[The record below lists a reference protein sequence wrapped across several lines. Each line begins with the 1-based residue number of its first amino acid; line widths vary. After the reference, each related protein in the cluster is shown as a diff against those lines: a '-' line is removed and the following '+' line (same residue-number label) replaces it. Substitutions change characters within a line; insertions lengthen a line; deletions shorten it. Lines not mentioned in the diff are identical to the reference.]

1 MQTHLDSW
9 QLGQEVQIKVDKAI
23 QGGKFMG
30 TAPDGKVAWLK
41 SPMPLALGELVTTRV
56 SKLAKRSYELE
67 VITIDEVSEHRV
79 APFCPQ
85 VDHCGGCPW
94 QALST
99 DEQVKSL
106 SRDIMRMIERAVGQP
121 TQWLAPFSDK
131 EQAWR
136 HTARLHSDG
145 KGKLGFYGPQG
156 LLDIKQCPVFTP
168 NLNAILQDARSLI
181 PLLNEAPS
189 EIRISIAEKHSSGTL
204 TLELHGIWPTL
215 SIQSLQKA
223 LAQLIQSSSSLHGAR
238 LIAHREDLILKAT
251 IKSKSD
257 RRQNRPKNKK
267 NRNTSKHLARRTKK
281 NKHSSSSASLHDSP
295 LQIVDRIW
303 GQAHNQLATASHPA
317 SAFMQAHQRGNVAL
331 VNEVIKGAEEA
342 LMILELYAGS
352 GNFTLPLAKA
362 HPQRQVFALEYD
374 QTAVTSLNQYAQ
386 QEQLNIKAQAQNIA
400 SLPQGD
406 FDHIILDPPRAGAAP
421 IIQALADSNA
431 KYITYISCHPA
442 ALARDLE
449 KLCKQGWFIESAKL
463 FHLFPHSGHA
473 EVYCRLSKNH

>member
-1 MQTHLDSW
+1 MQTNLDSW
-9 QLGQEVQIKVDKAI
+9 QLGQEVQLKVDKAI

-41 SPMPLALGELVTTRV
+41 SPIPLALGELVTTRV

-67 VITIDEVSEHRV
+67 VITIDEMSEDRV
-79 APFCPQ
+79 TPFCPQ
-85 VDHCGGCPW
+85 VDRCGGCPW

-106 SRDIMRMIERAVGQP
+106 SRDITRMIERAADQSI
-121 TQWLAPFSDK
+121 QWLAPFSDQ

-145 KGKLGFYGPQG
+145 KGKLGFYGPRG
-156 LLDIKQCPVFTP
+156 LLDIDTCPVFTP
-168 NLNAILQDARSLI
+168 NLNAILQDARSLV
-181 PLLNEAPS
+181 PLLNQAPS
-189 EIRISIAEKHSSGTL
+189 EIRISIAEHHSSGTL
-204 TLELHGIWPTL
+204 TLELHGIWST
-215 SIQSLQKA
+215 SAIQSLKKA
-223 LAQLIQSSSSLHGAR
+223 LAQLLQSSSSIHGVR
-238 LIAHREDLILKAT
+238 LTAHREDLILKAI
-251 IKSKSD
+251 IKPKSN
-257 RRQNRPKNKK
+257 RRQNQSKNKK
-267 NRNTSKHLARRTKK
+267 NRSFSKHLARRSKK
-281 NKHSSSSASLHDSP
+281 TKHSASSRLPQSTDLEV
-295 LQIVDRIW
+295 VDRIW
-303 GQAHNQLATASHPA
+303 GQAHNQLSTASHPA
-317 SAFMQAHQRGNVAL
+317 SAFMQAHQRGNLAL

-342 LMILELYAGS
+342 LTILELYAGS
-352 GNFTLPLAKA
+352 GNFTFSLAKA

-374 QTAVTSLNQYAQ
+374 QSAVDSLNQYAQ

-449 KLCKQGWFIESAKL
+449 KLCKQGWLIEYAKL

-473 EVYCRLSKNH
+473 EVYCRLRKNH